1 MNRLSKN
8 ISANFLSNVW
18 SAVLILTLTP
28 LYIDFLGIESYG
40 LIGFYI
46 SWLALLGILDNGI
59 SATASREIAWLSART
74 NERKKIPNLIRTL
87 EVMYWGI
94 VLIIGVVILV
104 GIALFSSSWFQ
115 SDNLDSVLIQDAL
128 ILMAISLVLQVP
140 SGLYIGGLM
149 GMQKQ
154 VECSAL
160 VALFGTVRGVGS
172 ILVLWLVSP
181 DIKTFFLWNIVA
193 SGIQTGIIRSVLWR
207 KINVTE
213 CPASFS
219 IEVLHSVKMFAGGMM
234 LITALALIMGHA
246 DKIILSRLI
255 SLEMFGYYMLAW
267 AVASILGRIS
277 TPLIQAIGPYF
288 TELVSTKNEEVISK
302 QLRLASQ
309 FTNALIL
316 PPTALIIFFAEPI
329 INLWMGNQVIAEGVS
344 PILIVLIVGT
354 MFTSCSYPLLSIL
367 YSYKKIRMLV
377 MLNVTLVVVLLPSLV
392 IAVNNFG
399 SIGAAYI
406 WVFYGLIHYFVTL
419 NVGLRLLMKHKLIKL
434 MIKDFMMLFF
444 ASFSITGLAWLFLE
458 NLDEKLF
465 TVLLLGCVLVI
476 CWFVTILSSQAL
488 RKNILERLL

>member
-1 MNRLSKN
+1 
-8 ISANFLSNVW
+8 
-18 SAVLILTLTP
+18 
-28 LYIDFLGIESYG
+28 
-40 LIGFYI
+40 
-46 SWLALLGILDNGI
+46 
-59 SATASREIAWLSART
+59 
-74 NERKKIPNLIRTL
+74 
-87 EVMYWGI
+87 
-94 VLIIGVVILV
+94 
-104 GIALFSSSWFQ
+104 
-115 SDNLDSVLIQDAL
+115 
-128 ILMAISLVLQVP
+128 P

-288 TELVSTKNEEVISK
+288 TELVSKKNEEVISK

-344 PILIVLIVGT
+344 PILIVL
-354 MFTSCSYPLLSIL
+354 
-367 YSYKKIRMLV
+367 
-377 MLNVTLVVVLLPSLV
+377 
-392 IAVNNFG
+392 
-399 SIGAAYI
+399 
-406 WVFYGLIHYFVTL
+406 
-419 NVGLRLLMKHKLIKL
+419 
-434 MIKDFMMLFF
+434 
-444 ASFSITGLAWLFLE
+444 
-458 NLDEKLF
+458 
-465 TVLLLGCVLVI
+465 
-476 CWFVTILSSQAL
+476 
-488 RKNILERLL
+488 

>member
-1 MNRLSKN
+1 MS
-8 ISANFLSNVW
+8 
-18 SAVLILTLTP
+18 
-28 LYIDFLGIESYG
+28 
-40 LIGFYI
+40 
-46 SWLALLGILDNGI
+46 
-59 SATASREIAWLSART
+59 
-74 NERKKIPNLIRTL
+74 
-87 EVMYWGI
+87 
-94 VLIIGVVILV
+94 
-104 GIALFSSSWFQ
+104 
-115 SDNLDSVLIQDAL
+115 
-128 ILMAISLVLQVP
+128 
-140 SGLYIGGLM
+140 
-149 GMQKQ
+149 
-154 VECSAL
+154 
-160 VALFGTVRGVGS
+160 
-172 ILVLWLVSP
+172 
-181 DIKTFFLWNIVA
+181 
-193 SGIQTGIIRSVLWR
+193 
-207 KINVTE
+207 
-213 CPASFS
+213 
-219 IEVLHSVKMFAGGMM
+219 
-234 LITALALIMGHA
+234 HA

-309 FTNALIL
+309 FMNALIL

-329 INLWMGNQVIAEGVS
+329 INLWMGNQVITEGVS

-392 IAVNNFG
+392 IAVNNYG
-399 SIGAAYI
+399 SIGAACI

-419 NVGLRLLMKHKLIKL
+419 NLGLRLLMKHKLIKL

-444 ASFSITGLAWLFLE
+444 ASFSITGVAWLFLQ

-476 CWFVTILSSQAL
+476 CWFVTILSSQGL

>member
-1 MNRLSKN
+1 MSRLTKN

-18 SAVLILTLTP
+18 STFLLLLLTP

-46 SWLALLGILDNGI
+46 SWIALLGILDNGI

-74 NERKKIPNLIRTL
+74 NERKNIPNLIRTL
-87 EVMYWGI
+87 EVTYWGI
-94 VLIIGVVILV
+94 VLIIGVIILI
-104 GIALFSSSWFQ
+104 GIKLYGSSWFQ

-149 GMQKQ
+149 GMQRQ
-154 VECSAL
+154 VECSMF
-160 VALFGTVRGVGS
+160 VALFGTVRGVGA

-181 DIKTFFLWNIVA
+181 DIKTYFLWNIVA
-193 SGIQTGIIRSVLWR
+193 SGIQTGIMRSVLWR
-207 KINVTE
+207 KINLTKCV
-213 CPASFS
+213 ASFS
-219 IEVLHSVKMFAGGMM
+219 IEALHSVKMFAGGMM

-267 AVASILGRIS
+267 TVASALSRIS

-288 TELVSTKNEEVISK
+288 TELASMKNEEVISK

-309 FTNALIL
+309 FMNALIL

-329 INLWMGNQVIAEGVS
+329 INVWVGNQAVAEGVS
-344 PILIVLIVGT
+344 PILMVLIVGT
-354 MFTSCSYPLLSIL
+354 MFTSCSYPLLSVL

-377 MLNVTLVVVLLPSLV
+377 MLNVTLVVILLPLLV
-392 IAVNNFG
+392 IVVKNIG
-399 SIGAAYI
+399 TIGAAYI
-406 WVFYGLIHYFVTL
+406 WVLYGLAHYFVTL
-419 NVGLRLLMKHKLIKL
+419 NLGLRLLMKHKLIAL
-434 MIKDFMMLFF
+434 MMKDFMTLFF
-444 ASFSITGLAWLFLE
+444 VSFSITGGAWLFLE
-458 NLDEKLF
+458 NLDEKLI

-476 CWFVTILSSQAL
+476 CWFITMLSSQVL
-488 RKNILERLL
+488 RKNILERLS